1 MKVIEKIFGCFIYI
15 LMVLCLMILIGMF
28 YVYLFIRFLCETI
41 SDKIKGRK
49 IKGSTD
55 IYYY

>member
-1 MKVIEKIFGCFIYI
+1 MKVIEKIFGCFIYT
-15 LMVLCLMILIGMF
+15 LMVLFPMILIGMF
-28 YVYLFIRFLCETI
+28 YVYLFIRFLYETI

-49 IKGSTD
+49 RKGNTD